1 METYRE
7 ENKRYQIAPEAFTTK
22 PLLPE
27 ERLWRSVMINAPEDT
42 QITHLDRKSSII
54 KLKAQTFDPFTH
66 VYIIDVDF
74 PPDLWEKLATMWNHS
89 NLRLC
94 QYLICYA
101 APKYL
106 AEYVFFA
113 VKLVAQTNTLMH
125 GFLKIHMVY
134 VYRCTQNHILCN
146 PLFKSSYNLVKGGLK
161 GLKNIVDQQV
171 KKEMNEQS
179 PLTR

>member
-1 METYRE
+1 MTSL
-7 ENKRYQIAPEAFTTK
+7 KACLKAAAVSAAPSLLAEAVQGNTMFLFNT
-22 PLLPE
+22 
-27 ERLWRSVMINAPEDT
+27 
-42 QITHLDRKSSII
+42 II
-54 KLKAQTFDPFTH
+54 KAETFDPFTH

-161 GLKNIVDQQV
+161 GLKNIVNQQV

-179 PLTR
+179 PLTT